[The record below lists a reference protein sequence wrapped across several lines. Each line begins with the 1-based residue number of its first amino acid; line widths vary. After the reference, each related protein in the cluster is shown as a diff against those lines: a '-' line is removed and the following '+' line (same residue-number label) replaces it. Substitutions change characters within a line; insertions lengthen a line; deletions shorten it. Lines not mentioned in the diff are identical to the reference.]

1 MLTAICFNI
10 KITKNIN
17 IKKVKVHDMELNLD
31 NAVSYHY
38 DEFPPKNLD
47 YGQFVEPLIKATDAV
62 ARYDQM
68 LKNMHNSEIL
78 LAPLRNQEAV
88 ISSRMEGTISTMDEI
103 LKYEA
108 DHDPE
113 TGNTTNVRS
122 EIIETILYRRA
133 LWATQKAMEDGY
145 PLSQSLIKGIHQQLL
160 SFGHGSLRSPG
171 ELKNEQNYLA
181 DKSKK
186 KILFIP
192 ISPEKLQE
200 GLDKLFQYIDQST
213 HPALVKTGITHIEFE
228 ALHPFKD
235 GNGRIGR
242 MLITLMLWSSGTISA
257 PHFYISGYLEDN
269 KNLYIDTMRNVS
281 EHEDWESWCSFF
293 LKAVEQQAIRNLSI
307 AENIRTLYEEMK
319 TVFSETL
326 SSKWSVNALDFI
338 FTNPV
343 FRNNKFTTN
352 SGIPTASAAR
362 FTRVLLEKNLILT
375 LEKASGR
382 RPALYAF
389 EPLMELVRV

>member
-1 MLTAICFNI
+1 MDLRF
-10 KITKNIN
+10 
-17 IKKVKVHDMELNLD
+17 E
-31 NAVSYHY
+31 NAVNYHY
-38 DEFPPKNLD
+38 DKFPPPTLD

-108 DHDPE
+108 DHDAE
-113 TGNTTNVRS
+113 NGNTAGVRS
-122 EIIETILYRRA
+122 EVIETILYQRA
-133 LWATQKAMEDGY
+133 LRATQKAMEDGY
-145 PLSQSLIKGIHQQLL
+145 PLSQSLVRGIHQRLL
-160 SFGHGSLRSPG
+160 SFGRGATKSPG
-171 ELKNEQNYLA
+171 EFKNEQNYLA

-186 KILFIP
+186 EILFIP

-200 GLDKLFQYIDQST
+200 GLDKLFQYIDQSA
-213 HPALVKTGITHIEFE
+213 HPSLVKTGITHIEFE

-242 MLITLMLWSSGTISA
+242 MLITLMLWASGTISA

-269 KNLYIDTMRNVS
+269 KELYIDTMRRVS
-281 EHEDWESWCSFF
+281 ANGEWENWCSFF
-293 LKAVEQQAIRNLSI
+293 LKAVEQQAIRNLTI
-307 AENIRTLYEEMK
+307 AENIRSLYDEMK
-319 TVFSETL
+319 TIFSDAL
-326 SSKWSVNALDFI
+326 SSKWSVNALDFV

-343 FRNNKFTTN
+343 FRNNKFTIH

-362 FTRVLLEKNLILT
+362 FTRVLLEKGLLRTI
-375 LEKASGR
+375 EEAAGR
-382 RPALYAF
+382 RPALYSF

>member
-1 MLTAICFNI
+1 MQ
-10 KITKNIN
+10 
-17 IKKVKVHDMELNLD
+17 HMELNKE
-31 NAVSYHY
+31 NAVNYHY
-38 DEFPPKNLD
+38 NKFPPESLD

-88 ISSRMEGTISTMDEI
+88 ISSRMEGTVSTMDEI

-108 DHDPE
+108 DHDAE
-113 TGNTTNVRS
+113 TGDTAKVRS
-122 EIIETILYRRA
+122 EVIETILYQRA
-133 LWATQKAMEDGY
+133 LRATQKAMADGY
-145 PLSQSLIKGIHQQLL
+145 PLSQSLIKGIHQRLL
-160 SFGHGSLRSPG
+160 SFGRGASKSPG
-171 ELKNEQNYLA
+171 QFKNEQNYLA
-181 DKSKK
+181 DKLKR

-192 ISPEKLQE
+192 INPEKLQE
-200 GLDKLFQYIDQST
+200 GLDKLFEYIDKST

-242 MLITLMLWSSGTISA
+242 MLITLMLWASGTISA

-269 KNLYIDTMRNVS
+269 KDLYIETMRKVS
-281 EHEDWESWCSFF
+281 ERGDWESWCFFF
-293 LKAVEQQAIRNLSI
+293 LGAVEQQAIRNLSI
-307 AENIRTLYEEMK
+307 AEDIRTLYEEMK
-319 TVFSETL
+319 TVFSDAL
-326 SSKWSVNALDFI
+326 SSKWSVNALDFV

-343 FRNNKFTTN
+343 FRNNKFTAN

-362 FTRVLLEKNLILT
+362 FTRVLLEKNLILP
-375 LEKASGR
+375 LEEASGR

-389 EPLMELVRV
+389 EPLIELVRV